1 MKKWIPSFLALIL
14 VAFSLHQSRAQVISL
29 GQVTGLVGD
38 TVSVPVIYNG
48 PNPLTMSALTL
59 AINYDSTRLQCLSQV
74 IGLNPLISS
83 SNLLTN
89 CGLFSGTGA
98 NLNISTSQFRLVW
111 YDLNP
116 ATVNGL
122 LFNIRM
128 VVLRTG
134 NASVE
139 WDLATPSLVEVGDQD
154 GNPVGGLTFANGSVQ
169 GFLPPTLSIG
179 SVSGLVGDTLSV
191 PVTLSGPNPLTMS
204 ALTLAINYDSSRLQC
219 LSQVVNVNPSLSSSN
234 LLTNCGFFGGTGS
247 SLNASA
253 SQFRLSWYDLSPAT
267 LNGVLF
273 NVRFVVLR
281 SGSAT
286 LNWDLATP
294 GLVEV
299 GDQDGNPINGL
310 TFNNGSVQVIPY
322 PTLNIGSVNGRVG
335 DSVSVPVHIQMDSIF
350 KVGAISL
357 SINFDSTRLRC
368 AGLPTSI
375 NPALSSS
382 LIGNCGYFNNLGA
395 NFTDSGSQFRAGW
408 FDANAI
414 HVNGLLFNM
423 RFVILQS
430 GPTSLSFDLATAGN
444 CELADS
450 NAAPLSNV
458 TYTGGVVTGHLGT
471 ISFGSRFKAVAEN
484 GSGAFIPVTL
494 TNVSSLPAT
503 GSFRISLLSTWS
515 NGTSA
520 DLSGWQT
527 QRIQVTNSPTAIQ
540 IPLTINNDALVED
553 DEYLVFKIDS
563 LEGLTLSG
571 PDFFTYYITDDDR
584 QAPVSSGAVQ
594 MTPLVSF
601 DPTPGLAATT
611 EVVVYDPVSKR
622 AFLSSGVQRRFDM
635 VSLANPSAPV
645 TLGSV
650 SMQPY
655 GGITG
660 LAVKPGLL
668 AVASP
673 DSIEQNPGRVI
684 FFDTLGNY
692 KGQVTVG
699 ALPDMITFT
708 PDGKYLLTANE
719 GQPNSDFSNDPEGS
733 VSIIDGQ
740 DTTYVQSD
748 VTTLNFTGFNAISAS
763 LMASGVRKGS
773 TIGTL
778 SQNLEPEYI
787 TVSSDNTKAWVTLQ
801 ENNSIAHL
809 DLVNKIVTN
818 ITPMG
823 MKNHQTAQN
832 GFDASDNNG
841 VVLMTNWPVRSFYM
855 PDAIGNFTVGNT
867 TYLVTANEGDER
879 EYDVLNERTTVGA
892 VSLDATRFPNGAM
905 LKESHALGRL
915 RITNQSGDLDGDG
928 DYDELHMVGPR
939 SFAIYNAA
947 TGAQVYESKNLIESI
962 VLADPTWGP
971 FFNADSENNTRKN
984 RSRSKGPE
992 PEGVAVG
999 KIGSRTFAFIAL
1011 ERVGGVMAFEVTN
1024 PSAPVFSGYLNTRS
1038 TTGLAGD
1045 RGAEV
1050 IQFLGHDQSPNGKPM
1065 LLVANEISGTL
1076 ALYEVGMGFNLLSG
1090 RLTYANT
1097 QATALVGDTLRLVN
1111 TNGQVV
1117 ATTTSGTDGQFSLE
1131 NFAAGT
1137 YQVRGNASRAWG
1149 GVNATDALEARRIY
1163 QGLLNPTP
1171 IVALAA
1177 DVNASN
1183 LVNNTDALMIIR
1195 RSNGSINAFPS
1206 GNWQYSSG
1214 TLDFSTGRLLQTS
1227 VTSLASGDVNASY
1240 FGSTSGRLALPR
1252 LLPSNTAVGLEQG
1265 QTQRVAV
1272 LAGKTMEMGAMTLDL
1287 PWPNGLELVSIR
1299 ANMGENALLH
1309 HLVDGRLRMGWAA
1322 PEGHK
1327 VRTGD
1332 VLFEMELRAEE
1343 GVEVDFSAL
1352 TLGSMSEIADPMA
1365 QTITDA
1371 SLVMP
1376 RLASKSRL
1384 MGQLQVWPNPA
1395 RDVLNIQLALESGI
1409 HSYSLEM
1416 IDALGRVVKSDYQA
1430 VTAGELRTKLS
1441 LDGIPSG
1448 TYLVRLGLTDVSG
1461 TTKTIVQRV
1470 KVQL

>member
-1 MKKWIPSFLALIL
+1 MKKTFFLLLGFIALLSLPGKATAQGLAL
-14 VAFSLHQSRAQVISL
+14 
-29 GQVTGLVGD
+29 GQ
-38 TVSVPVIYNG
+38 
-48 PNPLTMSALTL
+48 
-59 AINYDSTRLQCLSQV
+59 
-74 IGLNPLISS
+74 
-83 SNLLTN
+83 
-89 CGLFSGTGA
+89 
-98 NLNISTSQFRLVW
+98 
-111 YDLNP
+111 
-116 ATVNGL
+116 
-122 LFNIRM
+122 
-128 VVLRTG
+128 
-134 NASVE
+134 
-139 WDLATPSLVEVGDQD
+139 
-154 GNPVGGLTFANGSVQ
+154 
-169 GFLPPTLSIG
+169 
-179 SVSGLVGDTLSV
+179 VSGLVGDTVLV
-191 PVTLSGPNPLTMS
+191 PVTVTGSGSLVVS
-204 ALTLAINYDSSRLQC
+204 AMTLGVNYDSTRLRC
-219 LSQVVNVNPSLSSSN
+219 LSSLVDVQPAVTTAN
-234 LLTNCGFFGGTGS
+234 LLTNCGFFSGTGAA
-247 SLNASA
+247 LNTSA
-253 SQFRLSWYDLSPAT
+253 SQFRLSWYDLNPAT
-267 LNGVLF
+267 VSGTLF
-273 NVRFVVLR
+273 KIRFVILR
-281 SGSAT
+281 SGTASLA
-286 LNWDLATP
+286 WDLATP
-294 GLVEV
+294 GLTEL
-299 GDQDGNPINGL
+299 GDADGLPLPGL
-310 TFNNGSVQVIPY
+310 TFVNGSVQAISFPS
-322 PTLNIGSVNGRVG
+322 LSLGSVAGRVG
-335 DSVSVPVHIQMDSIF
+335 DTVSVPVNIQMDPAF
-350 KVGAISL
+350 TVGAISL
-357 SINFDSTRLRC
+357 AVNYDSTRLRC
-368 AGLPTSI
+368 AGLPTSVL
-375 NPALSSS
+375 PALSNS
-382 LIGNCGYFNNLGA
+382 LLGNCGYFYNLGA
-395 NFTDSGSQFRAGW
+395 NFSDSGSQFRAGW

-414 HVNGLLFNM
+414 NVNGLLFNM

-430 GPTSLSFDLATAGN
+430 GPTSLSFDLTTAGN

-450 NAAPLSNV
+450 NAAALNNV
-458 TYTGGVVTGHLGT
+458 TYSGGVVTGNLGS
-471 ISFGSRFKAVAEN
+471 IAFGSRFKTVSEN

-494 TNVSSLPAT
+494 SNVATLPAN

-515 NGTSA
+515 NGSTA

-527 QRIQVTNSPTAIQ
+527 QRISVSNTPTAIQ
-540 IPLTINNDALVED
+540 IPLTINNDASVED

-563 LEGLTLSG
+563 LEGLTLTG
-571 PDFFTYYITDDDR
+571 ADYFTYYITDDDR
-584 QAPVSSGAVQ
+584 QAPVSSGAVV
-594 MTPLVSF
+594 MTPLASF

-611 EVVVYDPVSKR
+611 EVVAYDPISKR
-622 AFLSSGVQRRFDM
+622 AYLSSGVQRRFDM
-635 VSLANPSAPV
+635 VSLANPSSPV

-655 GGITG
+655 GGITS

-708 PDGKYLLTANE
+708 HDGKYLLTANE
-719 GQPNSDFSNDPEGS
+719 GQPNTTFSVDPEGS
-733 VSIIDGQ
+733 VSIIDVQ
-740 DTTYVQSD
+740 DTNYVQSD
-748 VTTLNFTGFNAISAS
+748 VTTLNFTGFNALSAS

-787 TVSSDNTKAWVTLQ
+787 TVSSDNAKAWVTLQ

-855 PDAIGNFTVGNT
+855 PDALAQFTVGTT

-879 EYDVLNERTTVGA
+879 EYTALNERTTVGA
-892 VSLDATRFPNGAM
+892 VNLDPTRFPNGAM
-905 LKESHALGRL
+905 LKETHALGRL
-915 RITNQSGDLDGDG
+915 RITNQSGDLDADG

-971 FFNADSENNTRKN
+971 FFNADSESNTLKN

-1050 IQFLGHDQSPNGKPM
+1050 IQFLGHEQSPNGKPM

-1076 ALYEVGMGFNLLSG
+1076 ALYEVGMGFNILSG

-1111 TNGQVV
+1111 TNGQVI
-1117 ATTTSGTDGQFSLE
+1117 ASTTTGTDGRFSLE

-1137 YQVRGNASRAWG
+1137 YQIKGNANRAWG

-1177 DVNASN
+1177 DVNTSN

-1195 RSNGSINAFPS
+1195 RSNGSLSSFPS
-1206 GNWQYSSG
+1206 GNWQYKSG
-1214 TLDFSTGRLLQTS
+1214 SLDFSSGRLLQAS

-1240 FGSTSGRLALPR
+1240 FGSTSGRLTLPR

-1272 LAGKTMEMGAMTLDL
+1272 LAGKTMEMGAMSLDL

-1299 ANMGENALLH
+1299 ANLGENALLH

-1384 MGQLQVWPNPA
+1384 MGELQVWPNPA

-1430 VTAGELRTKLS
+1430 VTAGELRTKLL

-1448 TYLVRLGLTDVSG
+1448 TYLVRLGLKDVSG
-1461 TTKTIVQRV
+1461 TTKNLVQRV
-1470 KVQL
+1470 NVQP